1 LTKFPQKRYSS
12 LQSKNFTHQGIMNQI
27 QLAVKPRNVVGGQH
41 SKHLRDQKQVPGVIY
56 GASTNRLLTINEPDF
71 RVLFN
76 KIRGISAIIELLEG
90 STKTLALVKAV
101 QRNPRTDAFL
111 HVDFL
116 EISDTEEMAASM
128 PVHVKGESLGVKNE
142 GGILELLHHTLRIRC
157 LPKHLPPYIEVNI
170 SDLMVGKSVHIK
182 DLPKFTGVTYL
193 QHDDTI
199 IITCASPKVETAVS
213 ENADKTAATTAAVT
227 TTTTA
232 ATATTA
238 TATKAPEKKPD
249 AKKPAA
255 KKPAAKK

>member
-1 LTKFPQKRYSS
+1 
-12 LQSKNFTHQGIMNQI
+12 MNQI